1 MRADLHCHS
10 YYSDGSESIESII
23 RQAHDSQLDY
33 IAITDHDTMKGI
45 HEAKALGNR
54 YNVPVIT
61 GVECSS
67 LDKERSRS
75 VHILCYNP
83 KDITTLQRFLD
94 HTNECRNR
102 QKTQIIENVRKLY
115 PVELSEVLEKK
126 GRSSA
131 IFECHIMQVIASKGY
146 TNCVCG
152 MMMKELLSSKGRC
165 YVKTDYADVRETVRV
180 ARDCG
185 GIVVL
190 AHPQEYDSFD
200 LAQELCDKHLID
212 GVEVFHPRNN
222 ESSRKRLLDL
232 AEQYNLIVTGGSD
245 FHGSYSFN
253 PHPIGYC
260 TTDAVNL
267 NRILNFKRV

>member
-23 RQAHDSQLDY
+23 KQARYADLDY
-33 IAITDHDTMKGI
+33 IAITDHDTMGGV

-54 YNVPVIT
+54 YNIPVIA

-67 LDKERSRS
+67 LDTQRSRS
-75 VHILCYNP
+75 VHVLCYNP
-83 KDITTLQRFLD
+83 KDILTLQRFID
-94 HTNECRNR
+94 HTVESRNR
-102 QKTQIIENVRKLY
+102 QRTQMIEKVRELY

-126 GRSSA
+126 GRSPS

-146 TNCVCG
+146 TNSVCG
-152 MMMKELLSSKGRC
+152 MMMKELLSPKGRC
-165 YVKTDYADVRETVRV
+165 YVKSDYADVRETVRV

-185 GIVVL
+185 AVVVI

-200 LAQELCDKHLID
+200 LIDELSDKRLID

-222 ESSRKRLLDL
+222 DASRKRLLDV
-232 AEQYNLIVTGGSD
+232 AEKHNLIVTGGSD
-245 FHGSYSFN
+245 FHGCYSFT

-260 TTDAVNL
+260 TTDAANL
-267 NRILNFKRV
+267 NRILNFKRT